1 MSEERIKVL
10 ERALIRAREGRKQ
23 AEKILEQKSFQL
35 FKANEKME
43 SANKMMEALL
53 DDKSSQMNIIFEN
66 SSLGIFLSSK
76 GQLLETNEALHK
88 ILGYTKNELTSLSI
102 VDVSHPND
110 IEETLKFVS
119 KLDDGLIDEFSVKKR
134 YKRKDGSYII
144 CKTNISNVKNIKGEV
159 NIKLFY

>member
-66 SSLGIFLSSK
+66 CRG
-76 GQLLETNEALHK
+76 ALH
-88 ILGYTKNELTSLSI
+88 INMSSI
-102 VDVSHPND
+102 
-110 IEETLKFVS
+110 
-119 KLDDGLIDEFSVKKR
+119 
-134 YKRKDGSYII
+134 
-144 CKTNISNVKNIKGEV
+144 
-159 NIKLFY
+159 